1 VPRYIT
7 FSGNGAKIIKII
19 TGGSNL
25 TELAK
30 FTTII
35 FNDVYESNVEYNIEL
50 KLDNNPKEITC
61 KGGLECTDY
70 KKLNSIEQS
79 IKSVLIG
86 TKENDVV
93 PEISMY
99 YSKIKD
105 ASIIDSVVQESKV
118 FIDKFFEWNE
128 KINYYN
134 TFGINPGSFEKYKV
148 YLKEDIKS
156 YLIDGMDEKLKE
168 TQDNIN
174 VNIEETLF
182 FYALNGS
189 LNKLAFKIFTDNNI

>member
-1 VPRYIT
+1 
-7 FSGNGAKIIKII
+7 
-19 TGGSNL
+19 
-25 TELAK
+25 
-30 FTTII
+30 
-35 FNDVYESNVEYNIEL
+35 
-50 KLDNNPKEITC
+50 
-61 KGGLECTDY
+61 
-70 KKLNSIEQS
+70 
-79 IKSVLIG
+79 
-86 TKENDVV
+86 
-93 PEISMY
+93 
-99 YSKIKD
+99 
-105 ASIIDSVVQESKV
+105 V